1 MTGQNITP
9 IMFIMS
15 ALNWQTIC
23 KLYTLEQIQE
33 RVTLYQD
40 QLDRA
45 MVKLYD
51 KDTTQGRQKVESA
64 ELDKI
69 ESVLAV
75 WMKALECKS
84 GNGGG
89 ARVVSVNF
97 RGNERG
103 GF

>member
-1 MTGQNITP
+1 MVY
-9 IMFIMS
+9 MS
-15 ALNWQTIC
+15 RSLNWQTIC

-33 RVTLYQD
+33 KVDFYMD
-40 QLDRA
+40 QLERA
-45 MVKLYD
+45 TLKLYD

-64 ELDKI
+64 EIDKI
-69 ESVLAV
+69 ESILAV

-89 ARVVSVNF
+89 TRAVSVNF